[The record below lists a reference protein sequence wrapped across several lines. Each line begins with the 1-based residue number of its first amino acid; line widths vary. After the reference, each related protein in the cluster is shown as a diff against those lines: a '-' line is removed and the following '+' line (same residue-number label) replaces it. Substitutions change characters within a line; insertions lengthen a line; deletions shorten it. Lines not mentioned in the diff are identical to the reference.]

1 MYDYKQQKWV
11 PYVSDPD
18 KGYQHLLDVRDGFD
32 QPDHLGRYIVGS
44 GDKYRKMK
52 DMEDQKHVVNLVSH
66 VAQAM
71 EMARS
76 EIKRER
82 KKEEGRKKVEIPP
95 RKKSRRRTP
104 RGQI

>member
-1 MYDYKQQKWV
+1 M
-11 PYVSDPD
+11 
-18 KGYQHLLDVRDGFD
+18 
-32 QPDHLGRYIVGS
+32 GS

-52 DMEDQKHVVNLVSH
+52 DMEDQKPVVNLVSP

-82 KKEEGRKKVEIPP
+82 KKAEGRKKVEIPP
-95 RKKSRRRTP
+95 RNKRYRPDPGDQKLK
-104 RGQI
+104 G